1 MSEEESSEAGLLQM
15 LIKPNRT
22 LASWYIGLGLWGLFL
37 AILNI
42 MGQIHPNYRVSWGG
56 LLSFEL
62 TNAAFETTDEI
73 KVVASDFIFIV
84 LCAGV
89 TWLGLQTMADDKE
102 GIKGFF
108 MSIFL
113 NDLWNSLVSTEDGGW
128 MRTAAAWCLVIGFDF
143 YIIWSILYQTWI
155 DPGVYAVSAAL
166 IAFGFA
172 LKTGSEAPEA
182 TNLTE

>member
-1 MSEEESSEAGLLQM
+1 MSEEEVSQASLLQM
-15 LIKPNRT
+15 LVKPNRT
-22 LASWYIGLGLWGLFL
+22 LASWYIGLGLWGVLL

-42 MGQIHPNYRVSWGG
+42 TGHIHPNYRVSWGG
-56 LLSFEL
+56 LLTLEL
-62 TNAAFETTDEI
+62 TNAAFETTDEV
-73 KVVASDFIFIV
+73 KFVVSDLIFFAM
-84 LCAGV
+84 CAGI
-89 TWLGLQTMADDKE
+89 TWLGLQTMSEDKA

-108 MSIFL
+108 TSLVM
-113 NDLWNSLVSTEDGGW
+113 NDFWNSLVSSEEGW
-128 MRTAAAWCLVIGFDF
+128 MRTFAAWCLVIGFDF